1 MEDWDS
7 YIRMLEEYNKP
18 YERIIYEPMPLN
30 IMTRSSR
37 NAAAQPAA
45 STPLPTKFKV
55 TPTSSSVQKIP
66 LVHTITPPSAVNVVQ
81 PTLLEATMLPPVS
94 LPPPP
99 PKSLTPPPKDP
110 TPPPRLSTPAEC
122 PPPSAPTPPRLPT
135 PVTPPVESPPCSYAL
150 PSTSRVSTPPRE
162 PSPPRVHV
170 PIKSPT
176 PPIINTPI
184 FVEVETEVEVVPE
197 EHELILE
204 RSEPEDISRFFVLL
218 FFYLSLV
225 E

>member
-1 MEDWDS
+1 MACMEDWDS

-30 IMTRSSR
+30 IMTTSSG
-37 NAAAQPAA
+37 NAAAVQPVT
-45 STPLPTKFKV
+45 STPLPTKFKM

-66 LVHTITPPSAVNVVQ
+66 LIHAVTPPSAVNVTQ
-81 PTLLEATMLPPVS
+81 PTPLEATMLPP
-94 LPPPP
+94 
-99 PKSLTPPPKDP
+99 DP
-110 TPPPRLSTPAEC
+110 TPPPRQSTPVKS
-122 PPPSAPTPPRLPT
+122 PPISAPTPPRLPT

-170 PIKSPT
+170 PMKSPT

-197 EHELILE
+197 EHELVLE
-204 RSEPEDISRFFVLL
+204 RSEPEDISRFSTDMPKISYFLT
-218 FFYLSLV
+218 
-225 E
+225 